1 MVLGLG
7 ESLKVVRAGMSLL
20 RTIRSKRR
28 ESVLMILCVVW
39 RTENVRV
46 LDIVASHESRCLNV
60 QARMEDNDVLNRNW
74 QRSRSPRNPLTWW
87 YSIVALNF
95 IKMLLFRG
103 TIRRVEY
110 MVSGI
115 PHVPHSVPKLSNER
129 GHPSFS
135 CRFFSTEF

>member
-1 MVLGLG
+1 MG

-74 QRSRSPRNPLTWW
+74 QRYRSPRNPLTWW

-95 IKMLLFRG
+95 IKMLLFVG
-103 TIRRVEY
+103 PSVEWSIWFLVFHMSHTVY
-110 MVSGI
+110 QSFLMREAI
-115 PHVPHSVPKLSNER
+115 HLS
-129 GHPSFS
+129 PVVFS
-135 CRFFSTEF
+135 LRNFR